1 MGEISVLDKI
11 IFEKSKKRNDENQLI
26 LHEFPSK

>member
-11 IFEKSKKRNDENQLI
+11 RFEKSKKRNDENQLI
-26 LHEFPSK
+26 FTRISI